1 MLTPCLAL
9 AALLAA
15 APPGAKPRKPPM
27 IPFTLEASVTFG
39 PGREPRPGTPSF
51 QPKLE
56 ASLSFQEPVPREATF
71 RLWLVPASTPASATP
86 STARKRR
93 ALAFET
99 LSRDEKGAVL
109 RAAWPQGLS
118 EEGWHAAVECLAA
131 GRMRGHARAEVKA
144 HYLPAAPPRGR
155 DTDN

>member
-15 APPGAKPRKPPM
+15 APPAPKPRKPPM

-39 PGREPRPGTPSF
+39 PGREPLPGTPPF

-56 ASLSFQEPVPREATF
+56 ASLAFQATAPRDARF
-71 RLWLVPASTPASATP
+71 RLWLVPASTPAATVPSA
-86 STARKRR
+86 ARKRR
-93 ALAFET
+93 ALTFET
-99 LSRDEKGAVL
+99 LSRDEKGAAL
-109 RAAWPQGLS
+109 QADWPRGLAAG
-118 EEGWHAAVECLAA
+118 EWHVAVECLVA
-131 GRMRGHARAEVKA
+131 GKVRGSARTEARALF
-144 HYLPAAPPRGR
+144 LPASRPQGR